1 MPDRRRSRSEYATGE
16 VLAARFL
23 RILAPLSDRELEALA
38 VSDPRSPRRPISNE
52 TCSATKRRAAAGG
65 AA

>member
-38 VSDPRSPRRPISNE
+38 VTDPRSPLSNE
-52 TCSATKRRAAAGG
+52 TCSATKRRAAAG
-65 AA
+65 AAA